1 MHYKSMI
8 GNKHG
13 VFYVRWFDYISIYL
27 HANVIYTGV
36 MGVLTMN
43 ILAIFL
49 GYFGWTTW
57 KWYEEWRKDN
67 DDLSGLFG

>member
-1 MHYKSMI
+1 
-8 GNKHG
+8 
-13 VFYVRWFDYISIYL
+13 
-27 HANVIYTGV
+27 
-36 MGVLTMN
+36 MGILTMN

-57 KWYEEWRKDN
+57 KWYEQWRKDN